1 MSLMTGIS
9 FILTIT
15 VQSYSFFHF
24 ILFISTTIASLV
36 TLTYYVNK
44 VEKIKLDSDVNEF
57 FNK

>member
-1 MSLMTGIS
+1 MSSMAGI
-9 FILTIT
+9 FFVLAIT